1 MSLTSIHE
9 DVGLIPGLAH
19 WAKGSS
25 VDVSCGVGHRCHSH
39 SKLLR
44 LWHRPAAA
52 APFRP
57 LAWELPCVMSKTL
70 KRKKKNLYPSFFTWR
85 GLSNIERSKLIIK
98 YQPCAFEVSE
108 SQRYVSRG
116 PIPIWQSKTKHL
128 SSRALRISLGLA
140 PHAVP
145 GTMKC
150 PSLVAVGIWMF
161 SCSRECELLQ
171 MTKGSPPS
179 RARRLGKVLSFDMWE
194 MKCFL
199 FSLSKETEVFVP
211 QHRCLRGRGGWG
223 GARGLCFFGRSTNK
237 SDK

>member
-9 DVGLIPGLAH
+9 DVGLIPGLAQ

-70 KRKKKNLYPSFFTWR
+70 KRKKKKSISFFFYMERVIQYRKIKINYKIPTLCLWSFKVTKICFQRPNSHLAKQNQALEQQSSENLPGPGTACCARDNEVSFPCGRGDMDVQLFQRMWIAADDQRVTTFQSQETWQGSQLWYVGDEMFPLLSEQRDR
-85 GLSNIERSKLIIK
+85 GLCTS
-98 YQPCAFEVSE
+98 A
-108 SQRYVSRG
+108 
-116 PIPIWQSKTKHL
+116 
-128 SSRALRISLGLA
+128 
-140 PHAVP
+140 
-145 GTMKC
+145 
-150 PSLVAVGIWMF
+150 
-161 SCSRECELLQ
+161 Q
-171 MTKGSPPS
+171 MS
-179 RARRLGKVLSFDMWE
+179 M
-194 MKCFL
+194 
-199 FSLSKETEVFVP
+199 
-211 QHRCLRGRGGWG
+211 GR